1 LTAGTSPDLTYLLE
15 GPEDGPVLG
24 LSNSLGTSL
33 EMWDDLWDDQAP
45 VLGDRFRLLRY
56 DTRGH
61 GRSPA
66 PPGPYAIEALGGVVV
81 RLLDRLEIER
91 ASFCGLSVGGMTG
104 MWLAAEVPERVE
116 RLVLLCTSALLG
128 PKGVWDERIATA
140 TEQGMTALVDG
151 VIERWFTPAF
161 RSQYPETVEKMT
173 TALRETDPGG
183 YAGCCAAIKDM
194 DLRNRLPSI
203 EAPNLV
209 VSGAEDPATPPGH
222 GRLIH
227 DAIPGALRGRHPEP
241 PTSRRGAA
249 GEDHTTHP
257 EPPGG
262 RMTRNETHDDGMKV
276 RREVLGDAY
285 VDAALEK
292 TTPLTADFQDFITRY
307 AWGEVWT
314 RPALDRKTRSCI
326 TLTALMA
333 RGHHEEL
340 ATHLEGA
347 LRNGLTEDEV
357 KEVLL
362 HGAIYCGVPAAN
374 AAFAVARR
382 VLESR

>member
-1 LTAGTSPDLTYLLE
+1 MTTRNTPDLNYLLE
-15 GPEDGPVLG
+15 GPEDAPVLV
-24 LSNSLGTSL
+24 LSNSLGTAM
-33 EMWDDLWDDQAP
+33 EMWDAQAP

-61 GRSPA
+61 ARSPA

-81 RLLDRLEIER
+81 RLLNRLLDRLEIER

-104 MWLAAEVPERVE
+104 MWLGAESPGRVE

-222 GRLIH
+222 GRLIR
-227 DAIPGALRGRHPEP
+227 DAIPGARFEVVP
-241 PTSRRGAA
+241 GAA
-249 GEDHTTHP
+249 HIANVERP
-257 EPPGG
+257 E
-262 RMTRNETHDDGMKV
+262 KI
-276 RREVLGDAY
+276 
-285 VDAALEK
+285 
-292 TTPLTADFQDFITRY
+292 TPLI
-307 AWGEVWT
+307 
-314 RPALDRKTRSCI
+314 L
-326 TLTALMA
+326 
-333 RGHHEEL
+333 
-340 ATHLEGA
+340 THLEA
-347 LRNGLTEDEV
+347 E
-357 KEVLL
+357 
-362 HGAIYCGVPAAN
+362 
-374 AAFAVARR
+374 
-382 VLESR
+382 